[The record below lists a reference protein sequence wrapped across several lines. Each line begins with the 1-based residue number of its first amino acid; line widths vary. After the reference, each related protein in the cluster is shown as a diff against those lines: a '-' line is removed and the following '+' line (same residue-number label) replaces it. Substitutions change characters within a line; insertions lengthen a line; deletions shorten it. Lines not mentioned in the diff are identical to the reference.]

1 MKHQLQPEDTESR
14 SRPRSGV
21 IKAAKPASL
30 HDREASRARPA
41 ARSNARKAVDRASDA
56 LNDQDRHRAR
66 RSRQPVADI
75 PREPVARTAESAT
88 KRATG
93 RTSREQAA
101 PQKKASI
108 GNKSG
113 IKNRIA
119 ERAKRQSGELDQT
132 QPLDTAPQAA
142 QQSAKWYQSRLI
154 KYGFM
159 GVAMALMIAVAFM
172 KPIDNSSESQIDS
185 ALTRALIG
193 FGIARTLNGVIS
205 VAQGTEFAV
214 QPAGV
219 GVNFSPGEILD
230 PVNDLVERFSWVMLV
245 ATSSLGVQ
253 KILLEVSSW
262 IGISFMLAGAAV
274 FWLLTRMQS
283 GAASSI
289 AKFAS
294 RLLLV
299 MLLLRFL
306 IPVGSIANDW
316 VYRQFLQPKFETSS
330 QQLEVASERIREI
343 STRQSNPPEESSSLR
358 QKAKNIYQ
366 SMTSKFDFDGML
378 QDYKK
383 SAEDVSEHAVN
394 LIVVFLLQTILFPL
408 IFLFVVYRA
417 FRYLLLPPSGT

>member
-1 MKHQLQPEDTESR
+1 MKHQLQPEGTDT
-14 SRPRSGV
+14 RPRTRSGV
-21 IKAAKPASL
+21 IKASKPASRSDFDSL
-30 HDREASRARPA
+30 RRSEPPRAFSK
-41 ARSNARKAVDRASDA
+41 SNARKAVERASGALKDA
-56 LNDQDRHRAR
+56 ERDMSNRQRVANDDRKPLEERQSR
-66 RSRQPVADI
+66 RRQATYLRENTSDI
-75 PREPVARTAESAT
+75 PQTKPQARQ
-88 KRATG
+88 TG
-93 RTSREQAA
+93 SA
-101 PQKKASI
+101 PQ
-108 GNKSG
+108 
-113 IKNRIA
+113 
-119 ERAKRQSGELDQT
+119 E
-132 QPLDTAPQAA
+132 TAPVPSTQTDAV
-142 QQSAKWYQSRLI
+142 KWYQNKWI
-154 KYGFM
+154 KYGSM
-159 GVAMALMIAVAFM
+159 AVLMALMVLVAFT
-172 KPIDNSSESQIDS
+172 KPIDQSSESQIDS

-245 ATSSLGVQ
+245 ATSSLGIQ

-283 GAASSI
+283 GAASSV

-294 RLLLV
+294 RVLLV

-306 IPVGSIANDW
+306 IPLGSIANDW
-316 VYRQFLQPKFETSS
+316 VYRQFLEPRFETSS

-343 STRQSNPPEESSSLR
+343 STRQSNPPEESASLR
-358 QKAKNIYQ
+358 QKARNIYQ

-378 QDYKK
+378 QDYKR

-408 IFLFVVYRA
+408 LFLYVVYRA
-417 FRYLLLPPSGT
+417 FKYLLLPPASA

>member
-1 MKHQLQPEDTESR
+1 MKHQLQPDDTDAR

-30 HDREASRARPA
+30 HDHETRRQRPV

-56 LNDQDRHRAR
+56 LQDQSR
-66 RSRQPVADI
+66 R
-75 PREPVARTAESAT
+75 
-88 KRATG
+88 RAT
-93 RTSREQAA
+93 A
-101 PQKKASI
+101 PRAERLSESVPAERQEPKRSAI
-108 GNKSG
+108 KS
-113 IKNRIA
+113 RIA
-119 ERAKRQSGELDQT
+119 ERAKRQSAELDQT
-132 QPLDTAPQAA
+132 QPLHQASVDAPPVAPATAR
-142 QQSAKWYQSRLI
+142 WYQSRWI
-154 KYGFM
+154 KYSLM
-159 GVAMALMIAVAFM
+159 GAAVALMVAVAFL

-185 ALTRALIG
+185 ALTRALVG

-283 GAASSI
+283 GAASSV

-294 RLLLV
+294 RVLLV

-408 IFLFVVYRA
+408 IFLYVVYRA
-417 FRYLLLPPSGT
+417 FRYLLLPPSNA